1 MITISI
7 IKKVIMMSYSEQL
20 LDSIEK
26 QDFSQEK
33 VLLKKA
39 LDEDEPEVLASLA
52 ENLMGLG
59 FTDLAKD
66 VYRSLIARFP
76 KEDLFKIYLA
86 EILLN
91 DGKDDDGLSLLYD
104 IPEDSPSYLDSLLVQ
119 ADYYQTNGLLE
130 TAYSKLRKAAK
141 IAPDEDVVKFGLAEL
156 DYLSGRYEQA
166 LDLYRDLLKR
176 QSTFSEINLNDRLFQ
191 TLAKLGRYEEAS
203 EVIDQHG
210 GDILDI
216 DSKYQAALI
225 MLAVGKNDQAIKYLD
240 EVIDQSPD
248 YVNAYRL
255 LATAYENKN
264 DDDQTLRSA
273 QAGIAY
279 NELDPVLY
287 SKGASAAVRL
297 NDFATAENLLQKGLK
312 FLPED
317 IDLLLQL
324 SNVYLQEGKY
334 EENLQLFKDVDED
347 DLDPQAHW
355 NLALS
360 YQALDQNEQ
369 AKSEFLLAYPEFQN
383 NADFLKQMI
392 RFFNTEANSQQVVK
406 ELLTRYLKLEPEDTE
421 MQELNNDLLDS

>member
-130 TAYSKLRKAAK
+130 TAYSKLKKAAK

-156 DYLSGRYEQA
+156 DYLSGHYEQA

-297 NDFATAENLLQKGLK
+297 NDFATAENLLLKGLK

>member
-1 MITISI
+1 
-7 IKKVIMMSYSEQL
+7 MSYSEQL

-130 TAYSKLRKAAK
+130 TAYSKLKKAAK

-287 SKGASAAVRL
+287 SKSASAAVRL
-297 NDFATAENLLQKGLK
+297 NDFSTAEDLLQKGLK

-334 EENLQLFKDVDED
+334 EENLQLFKEVDED
-347 DLDPQAHW
+347 NLDPQAHW

-360 YQALDQNEQ
+360 YQALEQDDQ

-392 RFFNTEANSQQVVK
+392 RFFNTKANSQQVVK
-406 ELLTRYLKLEPEDTE
+406 ELLRRYLKLEPEDTE
-421 MQELNNDLLDS
+421 MQELNNNLLDS

>member
-1 MITISI
+1 
-7 IKKVIMMSYSEQL
+7 MSYSEQL

-297 NDFATAENLLQKGLK
+297 NDFATAENLLLKGLK

-334 EENLQLFKDVDED
+334 EENLQLFKEVDED

-360 YQALDQNEQ
+360 YQALEQNEQ

-406 ELLTRYLKLEPEDTE
+406 ELLMRYLKLEPEDTE

>member
-1 MITISI
+1 
-7 IKKVIMMSYSEQL
+7 MSYSEQL

>member
-1 MITISI
+1 
-7 IKKVIMMSYSEQL
+7 MSYSEQL

-130 TAYSKLRKAAK
+130 TAYSKLKKAAK

-297 NDFATAENLLQKGLK
+297 NDFATAENLLLKGLK

-406 ELLTRYLKLEPEDTE
+406 ELLTRYLKLEPEDAE
-421 MQELNNDLLDS
+421 MQELNNDLLDN

>member
-1 MITISI
+1 
-7 IKKVIMMSYSEQL
+7 MSYSEQL

-130 TAYSKLRKAAK
+130 TAYSKLKKAAK

-297 NDFATAENLLQKGLK
+297 NDFATAENLLLKGLK

-334 EENLQLFKDVDED
+334 DENLQLFKDVDED

-421 MQELNNDLLDS
+421 MQELNNDLLDN

>member
-1 MITISI
+1 
-7 IKKVIMMSYSEQL
+7 MSYSEQL

-39 LDEDEPEVLASLA
+39 LDEDESEVLASLA

-130 TAYSKLRKAAK
+130 TAYSKLKKAAK

-287 SKGASAAVRL
+287 SKSASAAVRL
-297 NDFATAENLLQKGLK
+297 NDFSTAEDLLQKGLK

-334 EENLQLFKDVDED
+334 EENLQLFKEVDED
-347 DLDPQAHW
+347 NLDPQTHW

-360 YQALDQNEQ
+360 YQALEQDDQ

-406 ELLTRYLKLEPEDTE
+406 ELLRRYLKLEPEDTE
-421 MQELNNDLLDS
+421 MQELNNNLLDS

>member
-1 MITISI
+1 
-7 IKKVIMMSYSEQL
+7 MSYSEQL

-130 TAYSKLRKAAK
+130 TAYSKLKKAAK

-421 MQELNNDLLDS
+421 MQELNNDLLDN

>member
-1 MITISI
+1 
-7 IKKVIMMSYSEQL
+7 MSYSEQL

-130 TAYSKLRKAAK
+130 TAYSKLKKAAK

-287 SKGASAAVRL
+287 SKSASAAVRL
-297 NDFATAENLLQKGLK
+297 NDFSTAEDLLQKGLK

-334 EENLQLFKDVDED
+334 EENLQLFKEVDED
-347 DLDPQAHW
+347 NLDPQAHW

-360 YQALDQNEQ
+360 YQALEQDDQ

-421 MQELNNDLLDS
+421 MQELNNNLLDS

>member
-1 MITISI
+1 
-7 IKKVIMMSYSEQL
+7 MMSYSEQL

-130 TAYSKLRKAAK
+130 TAYSKLKKAAK

-297 NDFATAENLLQKGLK
+297 NDFSTAEDLLQKGLK

-334 EENLQLFKDVDED
+334 EENLQLFKEVDED
-347 DLDPQAHW
+347 NLDPQAHW

-360 YQALDQNEQ
+360 YQALEQDDQ

-406 ELLTRYLKLEPEDTE
+406 ELLRRYLKLEPEDTE
-421 MQELNNDLLDS
+421 MQELNNNLLDS

>member
-1 MITISI
+1 
-7 IKKVIMMSYSEQL
+7 MSYSEQL

-130 TAYSKLRKAAK
+130 TAYSKLKKAAK

-297 NDFATAENLLQKGLK
+297 NDFATAENLLLKGLK

-334 EENLQLFKDVDED
+334 EENLQLFKEIDED

-360 YQALDQNEQ
+360 YQALEQNEQ

-406 ELLTRYLKLEPEDTE
+406 ELLMRYLKLEPEDTE

>member
-130 TAYSKLRKAAK
+130 TAYSKLKKAAK

-297 NDFATAENLLQKGLK
+297 NDFATAENLLLKGLK

>member
-1 MITISI
+1 
-7 IKKVIMMSYSEQL
+7 MMSYSEQL

-130 TAYSKLRKAAK
+130 TAYSKLKKAAK
-141 IAPDEDVVKFGLAEL
+141 IASDEDVVKFGLAEL

-287 SKGASAAVRL
+287 SKSASAAVRL
-297 NDFATAENLLQKGLK
+297 NDFSTAEDLLQKGLK

-334 EENLQLFKDVDED
+334 EENLQLFKEVDED
-347 DLDPQAHW
+347 NLDPQAHW

-360 YQALDQNEQ
+360 YQALEQDDQ

-406 ELLTRYLKLEPEDTE
+406 ELLRRYLKLEPEDTE
-421 MQELNNDLLDS
+421 MQELNNNLLDS

>member
-1 MITISI
+1 
-7 IKKVIMMSYSEQL
+7 MMSYSKQL

-130 TAYSKLRKAAK
+130 TAYSKLKKAAK

-287 SKGASAAVRL
+287 SKSASAAVRL
-297 NDFATAENLLQKGLK
+297 NDFSTAEDLLQKGLK

-334 EENLQLFKDVDED
+334 EENLQLFKEVDED
-347 DLDPQAHW
+347 NLDPQAHW

-360 YQALDQNEQ
+360 YQALEQDDQ

-406 ELLTRYLKLEPEDTE
+406 ELLRRYLKLEPEDTE
-421 MQELNNDLLDS
+421 MQELNNNLLDS

>member
-1 MITISI
+1 
-7 IKKVIMMSYSEQL
+7 MSYSEQL

-130 TAYSKLRKAAK
+130 TAYSKLKKAAK

-287 SKGASAAVRL
+287 SKSASAAVRL
-297 NDFATAENLLQKGLK
+297 NDFSTAEDLLQKGLK

-334 EENLQLFKDVDED
+334 EENLQLFKEVDED
-347 DLDPQAHW
+347 NLDPQAHW

-360 YQALDQNEQ
+360 YQALEQDDQ

>member
-1 MITISI
+1 
-7 IKKVIMMSYSEQL
+7 MMSYSEQL

-130 TAYSKLRKAAK
+130 TAYSKLKKAAK

-216 DSKYQAALI
+216 DNKYQAALI

-287 SKGASAAVRL
+287 SKSASAAVRL
-297 NDFATAENLLQKGLK
+297 NDFSTAEDLLQKGLK

-334 EENLQLFKDVDED
+334 EENLQLFKEVDED
-347 DLDPQAHW
+347 NLDPQAHW

-360 YQALDQNEQ
+360 YQALEQDDQ

-392 RFFNTEANSQQVVK
+392 RFFNTKANSQQVVK
-406 ELLTRYLKLEPEDTE
+406 ELLRRYLKLEPEDTE
-421 MQELNNDLLDS
+421 MQELNNNLLDS

>member
-1 MITISI
+1 
-7 IKKVIMMSYSEQL
+7 MMSYSEQL

-287 SKGASAAVRL
+287 SKSASAAVRL
-297 NDFATAENLLQKGLK
+297 NDFSTAEDLLQKGLK

-334 EENLQLFKDVDED
+334 EENLQLFKEVDED
-347 DLDPQAHW
+347 NLDPQAHW

-360 YQALDQNEQ
+360 YQALEQDDQ

-406 ELLTRYLKLEPEDTE
+406 ELLRRYLKLEPEDTE
-421 MQELNNDLLDS
+421 MQELNNNLLDS

>member
-1 MITISI
+1 
-7 IKKVIMMSYSEQL
+7 MMSYSEQL

-39 LDEDEPEVLASLA
+39 LDEDESEVLASLA

-130 TAYSKLRKAAK
+130 TAYSKLKKAAK

-287 SKGASAAVRL
+287 SKSASAAVRL
-297 NDFATAENLLQKGLK
+297 NDFSTAEDLLQKGLK

-334 EENLQLFKDVDED
+334 EENLQLFKEVDED
-347 DLDPQAHW
+347 NLDPQTHW

-360 YQALDQNEQ
+360 YQALEQDDQ

-406 ELLTRYLKLEPEDTE
+406 ELLRRYLKLEPEDTE
-421 MQELNNDLLDS
+421 MQELNNNLLDS

>member
-1 MITISI
+1 
-7 IKKVIMMSYSEQL
+7 MSYSEQL

-130 TAYSKLRKAAK
+130 TAYSKLKKAAK

-216 DSKYQAALI
+216 DNKYQAALI

-287 SKGASAAVRL
+287 SKSASAAVRL
-297 NDFATAENLLQKGLK
+297 NDFSTAEDLLQKGLK

-334 EENLQLFKDVDED
+334 EENLQLFKEVDED
-347 DLDPQAHW
+347 NLDPQAHW

-360 YQALDQNEQ
+360 YQALEQDDQ

-406 ELLTRYLKLEPEDTE
+406 ELLRRYLKLEPEDTE
-421 MQELNNDLLDS
+421 MQELNNNLLDS

>member
-1 MITISI
+1 
-7 IKKVIMMSYSEQL
+7 MMSYSEQL

-130 TAYSKLRKAAK
+130 TAYSKLKKAAK

>member
-1 MITISI
+1 
-7 IKKVIMMSYSEQL
+7 MSYSEQL

-130 TAYSKLRKAAK
+130 TAYSKLKKAAK

-297 NDFATAENLLQKGLK
+297 NDFATAENLLLKGLK

-406 ELLTRYLKLEPEDTE
+406 ELLMRYLKLEPEDTE

>member
-1 MITISI
+1 
-7 IKKVIMMSYSEQL
+7 MSYSEQL

-130 TAYSKLRKAAK
+130 TAYSKLKKAAK

-287 SKGASAAVRL
+287 SKSASAAVRL
-297 NDFATAENLLQKGLK
+297 NDFSTAEDLLQKGLK

-334 EENLQLFKDVDED
+334 EENLQLFKEVDED
-347 DLDPQAHW
+347 NLDPQAHW

-360 YQALDQNEQ
+360 YQALEQDDQ

-406 ELLTRYLKLEPEDTE
+406 ELLTHYLKLEPEDTE
-421 MQELNNDLLDS
+421 MQELNNDLLDN

>member
-1 MITISI
+1 
-7 IKKVIMMSYSEQL
+7 MSYSEQL

-421 MQELNNDLLDS
+421 MQELNNDLLDN

>member
-1 MITISI
+1 
-7 IKKVIMMSYSEQL
+7 MMSYSEQL

-130 TAYSKLRKAAK
+130 TAYSKLKKAAK

-191 TLAKLGRYEEAS
+191 TLAKLGRYEEAG

-287 SKGASAAVRL
+287 SKSASAAVRL
-297 NDFATAENLLQKGLK
+297 NDFSTAEDLLQKGLK

-334 EENLQLFKDVDED
+334 EENLQLFKEVDED
-347 DLDPQAHW
+347 NLDPQAHW

-360 YQALDQNEQ
+360 YQALEQDDQ

-421 MQELNNDLLDS
+421 MQELNNNLLDS